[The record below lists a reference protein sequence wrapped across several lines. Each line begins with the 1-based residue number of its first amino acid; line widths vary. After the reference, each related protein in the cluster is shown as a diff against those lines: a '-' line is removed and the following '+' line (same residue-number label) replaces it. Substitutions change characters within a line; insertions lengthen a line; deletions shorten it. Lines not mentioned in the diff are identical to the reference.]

1 MMKKI
6 LNNYYQDATYM
17 TVDEFLKL
25 DEPSET
31 SLTEQETVSLME
43 DASLLNRLTSKP
55 MSSLKIRID
64 PLWDLYSAID
74 PPLTR
79 YQLTTTDIKTNF
91 VDDDLK
97 SVQIYFNAESPESSE
112 IFEFSA
118 TFCQEPFQNSFGH
131 LVKLYIQS
139 QSDGLYKQ
147 HRSLSTV
154 NFLADLVFTA
164 TGPYA
169 GFAFR
174 NFELI
179 LP

>member
-6 LNNYYQDATYM
+6 LNNYYQDTTYM

-25 DEPSET
+25 DEPSEI
-31 SLTEQETVSLME
+31 SLTEQETE
-43 DASLLNRLTSKP
+43 LLTDDTTLFNHPTPKP
-55 MSSLKIRID
+55 IASLKIRID
-64 PLWDLYSAID
+64 PLWDLYSAIV
-74 PPLTR
+74 PPITR

-97 SVQIYFNAESPESSE
+97 SVKIIFNATHPASSE

-139 QSDGLYKQ
+139 QSGGSYNQL
-147 HRSLSTV
+147 RSFSTV
-154 NFLADLVFTA
+154 KFLADLVFTA